1 MQASRS
7 TIFRT
12 MLEVDATD
20 NLRIHIREIT
30 HVELKYL
37 LEFMYTGRLTIE
49 ALEGH
54 SLGLMLA
61 GYKYDIPLLVEICE
75 IYLISILNLENALE
89 ALVTA
94 SRLNCANALKEAA
107 MNMIVGN
114 SDSLLFTREY
124 EEFAMKN
131 PLLAVK
137 VSQSIMQQDCFQ
149 SLLYDQ

>member
-7 TIFRT
+7 TIFRS

-89 ALVTA
+89 ALV
-94 SRLNCANALKEAA
+94 NCANALKEAA

-137 VSQSIMQQDCFQ
+137 VSQSIMQQDRFQ
-149 SLLYDQ
+149 KPTI